1 MKSATIALLAG
12 CCTIALAQSHD
23 PLAPRPNG
31 MSPATPAKFMILGG
45 TVHLSPT
52 ESIPADES
60 PLIVVENGKVVGINK
75 NTKYERLDSNG
86 YQVFRLDPDSHV
98 YAGFIDPYIEVSTP
112 DLPSSESGT
121 HWSSRVTPNDN
132 ALRVGLGS
140 GDAESLRSMGFT
152 TAMIAPDSGIFRGWT
167 AVVSTA
173 SSYDDPSQGDPPIH
187 RSNAGQAMG
196 FDRGSWGDRGYPT
209 SHMGVVALMRQNFSD
224 ADTRREM
231 GDHADSNILDH
242 INPGE
247 TTFYYDI
254 SQELEAALADDIAT
268 EFEHPS
274 IVIVDNGTA
283 HRRLELFKEMGH
295 PVIVP
300 LRFPETPDVF
310 SVGAMEDVDLATLQH
325 WERAPANARW
335 LHNAGLDV
343 ALTTSKLRSGEK
355 FWNNLHTAI
364 DKGLPADDALA
375 MITTNPAQIL
385 GLEGHGTIS
394 EGAIANIV
402 VASGDLFD
410 PNGDAKI
417 IDTWIDG
424 RRHHISDVEDARF
437 DGSWTSTIVGTDLSI
452 EIKIDGKSVTLID
465 SAGEKPVETKAT
477 KVSIDGNSISFL
489 TDYKDD
495 EHGAY
500 IHTATLASD
509 GTIRGTTINP
519 APMSFTPNPDSFEWV
534 ATPNEA
540 AASMSDFRGT
550 WNAVLSDEHK
560 LDFQIGKDK
569 ITVIERVEDG
579 DDIKQDASEF
589 ELKDGVLT
597 FSFEHEPF
605 GDAGTFSVALTA
617 PDDDG
622 NIAGMGT
629 LPSGKGFG
637 VVATKQEKDPD
648 PVHTLPDMPN
658 APFGPFAYNKH
669 DVPEINYVLK
679 GATVWTQSDAG
690 IIENGVVWIRDG
702 KISKVDTQPVDIVQS
717 GGPAMEIID
726 ATGMHITPGL
736 IDAHSH
742 TGLFRF
748 GVNESG
754 QAVTSEVRIAD
765 SIDPAHP
772 GYYRELA
779 GGLTSSLLLH
789 GSANPIGGQSQT
801 IKLRWDSDKPRDM
814 YFEDSKPGIKF
825 ALGENV
831 KQSNWSSDGTRYPQ
845 TRLGV
850 ETLMRDRFIR
860 AREYTQAWD
869 AYEEL
874 KQQLE
879 NHKSNRDK
887 LNNETVYTIENG
899 QRVKAGKLGD
909 FVEEHEETDYKAI
922 LAAHKPYRDL
932 ELEILAE
939 ILAGDRLIHCHSY
952 RQDEILMLCRLAEE
966 FGFTIGTFQHGL
978 ETYKVAEVVKEHAI
992 GASIF
997 SDWWA
1002 YKYEVVDAI
1011 PFAGPIN
1018 HEVGLLTSFNSDSD
1032 DVARRMNV
1040 EAGKALK
1047 YAKLSGIEMTEQEA
1061 LNFVTLNPAKQLM
1074 IDDRVGSLEQGKDA
1088 DVVVWTGN
1096 PLSSLS
1102 RPEMTFVDGR
1112 LLFSRD
1118 LDAQMRQRD
1127 AAERQRLIQ
1136 LIIRDGKPLE
1146 ESDKADTHEHDHDH
1160 AEPDHNHDHHFNT
1173 ARGECGCGDTL
1184 PAFHTGY

>member
-1 MKSATIALLAG
+1 MKIVTIALIASGSTLAF
-12 CCTIALAQSHD
+12 AQSHD

-31 MSPATPAKFMILGG
+31 MSPATPARHLITNATVHTKPG
-45 TVHLSPT
+45 TVLEDT
-52 ESIPADES
+52 DI
-60 PLIVVENGKVVGINK
+60 LIVDGKVSAVGSDLKPGNA
-75 NTKYERLDSNG
+75 
-86 YQVFRLDPDSHV
+86 QVWDIDDAHV
-98 YAGFIDPYIEVSTP
+98 YAGFIDPYIEVETP
-112 DLPSSESGT
+112 DLPADETGT
-121 HWSSRVTPNDN
+121 HWSGRITPHDN

-140 GDAESLRSMGFT
+140 DAAGSLRSMGFT

-173 SSYDDPSQGDPPIH
+173 DDFSDDSLGDPPVYK
-187 RSNAGQAMG
+187 SNAGQAMG
-196 FDRGSWGDRGYPT
+196 FDRGSWGGDRGYPT

-224 ADTRREM
+224 ADTRRASE
-231 GDHADSNILDH
+231 HTDSTILDH

-254 SQELEAALADDIAT
+254 SQELEAALADDIAQ
-268 EFEHPS
+268 EFDHPS

-283 HRRLELFKEMGH
+283 HRRLDLFKEMGH

-310 SVGAMEDVDLATLQH
+310 SIGAMEDVDLATLQH

-343 ALTTSKLRSGEK
+343 ALTTSKRRSGEK
-355 FWNNLHTAI
+355 FWDNLHTAI
-364 DKGLPADDALA
+364 EKGLPANDALA

-385 GLEGHGTIS
+385 GLDGHGTIS
-394 EGAIANIV
+394 KGNIANLV

-410 PNGDAKI
+410 PNDDAKI

-424 RRHHISDVEDARF
+424 RRHHINDGEDARF
-437 DGSWTSTIVGTDLSI
+437 DGTWTLSLVGADFKVGM
-452 EIKIDGKSVTLID
+452 EIDGKTLTIID
-465 SAGEKPVETKAT
+465 SNGVEEPVRTKAT
-477 KVSIDGNSISFL
+477 KVSIDGNAISFL
-489 TDYKDD
+489 VDYEEDD
-495 EHGAY
+495 IGAF
-500 IHTATLASD
+500 INSATIAPD
-509 GTIRGTTINP
+509 GTIRGSSI
-519 APMSFTPNPDSFEWV
+519 APSGAVVQWFGDKDDTPN
-534 ATPNEA
+534 A
-540 AASMSDFRGT
+540 SDFHGT
-550 WNAVLSDEHK
+550 WNAVLSGEHK
-560 LDFQIGKDK
+560 LDFKIGKDTV
-569 ITVIERVEDG
+569 TVIERVEDG
-579 DDIKQDASEF
+579 DDIEQKAENV
-589 ELKDGVLT
+589 EPKDGVFT
-597 FSFEHEPF
+597 FTFEHEPF
-605 GDAGTFSVALTA
+605 GDPGTFSIALTA
-617 PDDDG
+617 PSEDG
-622 NIAGMGT
+622 TIAGMGT
-629 LPSGKGFG
+629 LPSGKGFTLT
-637 VVATKQEKDPD
+637 ATKSEKDPD
-648 PVHTLPDMPN
+648 PVHALPDMPD
-658 APFGPFAYNKH
+658 APFGPFAY
-669 DVPEINYVLK
+669 PEAPQQDNYILHS
-679 GATVWTQSDAG
+679 ATVWTQSEDG
-690 IIENGVVWIRDG
+690 ILEDGWVLIRNG
-702 KISKVDTQPVDIVQS
+702 KIAQIGT
-717 GGPAMEIID
+717 GGYPRIAAETID

-801 IKLRWDSDKPRDM
+801 IKLRWDSDKPKDM

-831 KQSNWSSDGTRYPQ
+831 KQSNWSSSGTRYPQ

-850 ETLMRDRFIR
+850 ETLMRDRFVR
-860 AREYTQAWD
+860 AREYA
-869 AYEEL
+869 
-874 KQQLE
+874 
-879 NHKSNRDK
+879 
-887 LNNETVYTIENG
+887 
-899 QRVKAGKLGD
+899 QRGNKTEAG
-909 FVEEHEETDYKAI
+909 
-922 LAAHKPYRDL
+922 YRDL

-939 ILAGDRLIHCHSY
+939 ILAGERLIHCHSY

-1032 DVARRMNV
+1032 DVARRMHV

-1047 YAKLSGIEMTEQEA
+1047 YAKLSGIEMSEQEA

-1088 DVVVWTGN
+1088 DVVVWTGH

-1118 LDAQMRQRD
+1118 LDAEMRARD
-1127 AAERQRLIQ
+1127 TAERNRLIQ

-1146 ESDKADTHEHDHDH
+1146 EEQASEDTHDHDH
-1160 AEPDHNHDHHFNT
+1160 DDLVDPDHNHDHHFNT
-1173 ARGECGCGDTL
+1173 ARGECGCGDML
-1184 PAFHTGY
+1184 PAFHTNY

>member
-1 MKSATIALLAG
+1 MKSASIALLAG

-31 MSPATPAKFMILGG
+31 MSPATPSKHILFGG
-45 TVHLSPT
+45 TIHTAPGQT
-52 ESIPADES
+52 IGPEGRPA
-60 PLIVVENGKVVGINK
+60 IVIEAGRITNILADTHRIDMMTTGFQIH
-75 NTKYERLDSNG
+75 E
-86 YQVFRLDPDSHV
+86 LDPDSHV
-98 YAGFIDPYIEVSTP
+98 YAGFIDPFVEVSTP

-121 HWSSRVTPNDN
+121 HWSTRVTPNDN

-140 GDAESLRSMGFT
+140 DAAGSLRSMGFT

-167 AVVSTA
+167 AIVSTA

-196 FDRGSWGDRGYPT
+196 FDRGSWGGDRGYPT

-224 ADTRREM
+224 ADTRRGM
-231 GDHADSNILDH
+231 GDHADTNILDH

-283 HRRLELFKEMGH
+283 HRRLDLFKEMGH

-300 LRFPETPDVF
+300 LRFPDTPDVF

-364 DKGLPADDALA
+364 EKGLPADDALA
-375 MITTNPAQIL
+375 MITTNPAQII
-385 GLEGHGTIS
+385 GLDGHGTLS
-394 EGAIANIV
+394 TDAIANIV

-410 PNGDAKI
+410 PNADSKI

-424 RRHHISDVEDARF
+424 RRHHINDAADTRF

-477 KVSIDGNSISFL
+477 KVAIDDNSISFL

-534 ATPNEA
+534 ASPNDA

-550 WNAVLSDEHK
+550 WNATLSDEFK
-560 LDFQIGKDK
+560 LDFQIAKDK
-569 ITVIERVEDG
+569 VTVIERVEDG
-579 DDIKQDASEF
+579 EDIKQDASEF
-589 ELKDGVLT
+589 EIKDGVLT
-597 FSFEHEPF
+597 FTFEHEPF
-605 GDAGTFSVALTA
+605 GDPGTFSVALTA
-617 PDDDG
+617 PDEDNTID
-622 NIAGMGT
+622 GMGT
-629 LPSGKGFG
+629 LPSGKGFS
-637 VVATKQEKDPD
+637 VAATKQEKDPD
-648 PVHTLPDMPN
+648 PVHTLPDTPD
-658 APFGPFAYNKH
+658 APFGPFAYGEA
-669 DVPEINYVLK
+669 PQQGNYILH
-679 GATVWTQSDAG
+679 GATVWTQSDDG
-690 IIENGVVWIRDG
+690 ILEDGWVLILDG
-702 KISKVDTQPVDIVQS
+702 KVAQIGT
-717 GGPAMEIID
+717 GGYPRIAAETID

-801 IKLRWDSDKPRDM
+801 IKLRWDSDKPKDM
-814 YFEDSKPGIKF
+814 YFEGSKPGIKF

-831 KQSNWSSDGTRYPQ
+831 KQSNWSSSGTRYPQ

-850 ETLMRDRFIR
+850 ESLMRDRFIR
-860 AREYTQAWD
+860 AQEYAARGNKT
-869 AYEEL
+869 E
-874 KQQLE
+874 
-879 NHKSNRDK
+879 
-887 LNNETVYTIENG
+887 
-899 QRVKAGKLGD
+899 AG
-909 FVEEHEETDYKAI
+909 
-922 LAAHKPYRDL
+922 YRDI
-932 ELEILAE
+932 ELETLAQ
-939 ILAGDRLIHCHSY
+939 ILAGERLIHCHSY

-966 FGFTIGTFQHGL
+966 FGFKIGTFQHGL

-1074 IDDRVGSLEQGKDA
+1074 IDDRVGSLEEGKDA

-1118 LDAQMRQRD
+1118 LDASMRARD
-1127 AAERQRLIQ
+1127 ASERHRLIQ

-1146 ESDKADTHEHDHDH
+1146 ETQNAEHDHEHDDLVDPGH
-1160 AEPDHNHDHHFNT
+1160 DHNHDHHFNT

>member
-1 MKSATIALLAG
+1 MKSASIALLAG

-31 MSPATPAKFMILGG
+31 MSPATPSKHILFGG
-45 TVHLSPT
+45 TIHTAPGQT
-52 ESIPADES
+52 IGPEGRPA
-60 PLIVVENGKVVGINK
+60 IVIEAGRITNILADTHRIDMMTTGFQIH
-75 NTKYERLDSNG
+75 E
-86 YQVFRLDPDSHV
+86 LDPDSHV
-98 YAGFIDPYIEVSTP
+98 YAGFIDPFVEVSTP

-121 HWSSRVTPNDN
+121 HWSTRVTPNDN

-140 GDAESLRSMGFT
+140 DAAGSLRSMGFT

-167 AVVSTA
+167 AIVSTA

-196 FDRGSWGDRGYPT
+196 FDRGSWGGDRGYPT

-224 ADTRREM
+224 ADTRRGM
-231 GDHADSNILDH
+231 GDHADTNILDH

-268 EFEHPS
+268 EFEHSS

-283 HRRLELFKEMGH
+283 HRRLDLFKEMGH

-364 DKGLPADDALA
+364 EKGLPADDALA
-375 MITTNPAQIL
+375 MITTNPAQII
-385 GLEGHGTIS
+385 GLDGHGTLS
-394 EGAIANIV
+394 TDAIANIV

-410 PNGDAKI
+410 PNADAKI

-424 RRHHISDVEDARF
+424 RRHHINDAADARF

-477 KVSIDGNSISFL
+477 KVAIDDNSISFL

-534 ATPNEA
+534 ATPNDA

-550 WNAVLSDEHK
+550 WNAILSDEFK
-560 LDFQIGKDK
+560 LDFQIAKDK
-569 ITVIERVEDG
+569 VTVIERVEDG
-579 DDIKQDASEF
+579 EDIKQDASEF
-589 ELKDGVLT
+589 EIKDGVLT
-597 FSFEHEPF
+597 FTFEHEPF
-605 GDAGTFSVALTA
+605 GDPGTFSVALTA
-617 PDDDG
+617 PDEDNTID
-622 NIAGMGT
+622 GMGT
-629 LPSGKGFG
+629 LPSGKGFS
-637 VVATKQEKDPD
+637 VAATKQEKDPD
-648 PVHTLPDMPN
+648 PVHTLPDTPD
-658 APFGPFAYNKH
+658 APFGPFAYGEA
-669 DVPEINYVLK
+669 PQQGNYILH
-679 GATVWTQSDAG
+679 GATVWTQSDEG
-690 IIENGVVWIRDG
+690 ILEDGWVLIREG
-702 KISKVDTQPVDIVQS
+702 KVAQIGT
-717 GGPAMEIID
+717 GGYPRIAAETID

-801 IKLRWDSDKPRDM
+801 IKLRWDSDKPKDM
-814 YFEDSKPGIKF
+814 YFEGSKPGIKF

-831 KQSNWSSDGTRYPQ
+831 KQSNWSSSGTRYPQ

-860 AREYTQAWD
+860 AQEYAARGNKT
-869 AYEEL
+869 E
-874 KQQLE
+874 
-879 NHKSNRDK
+879 
-887 LNNETVYTIENG
+887 
-899 QRVKAGKLGD
+899 AG
-909 FVEEHEETDYKAI
+909 
-922 LAAHKPYRDL
+922 YRDI
-932 ELEILAE
+932 ELETLAQ
-939 ILAGDRLIHCHSY
+939 ILAGERLIHCHSY

-966 FGFTIGTFQHGL
+966 FGFKIGTFQHGL

-1074 IDDRVGSLEQGKDA
+1074 IDDRVGSLEEGKDA

-1118 LDAQMRQRD
+1118 LDASMRARD
-1127 AAERQRLIQ
+1127 ASERHRLIQ

-1146 ESDKADTHEHDHDH
+1146 ETQNAEHDHEHDDLVDPGH
-1160 AEPDHNHDHHFNT
+1160 DHNHDHHFNT

>member
-1 MKSATIALLAG
+1 MKSASIALLAG

-31 MSPATPAKFMILGG
+31 MSPATPSKHILFGG
-45 TVHLSPT
+45 TIHTAPGQT
-52 ESIPADES
+52 IGPEGRPA
-60 PLIVVENGKVVGINK
+60 IVIEAGRITNILADTHRIDMMTTGFQIH
-75 NTKYERLDSNG
+75 E
-86 YQVFRLDPDSHV
+86 LDPDSHI
-98 YAGFIDPYIEVSTP
+98 YAGFIDPFVEVSTP

-121 HWSSRVTPNDN
+121 HWSTRVTPNDN

-140 GDAESLRSMGFT
+140 DAAGSLRSMGFT

-167 AVVSTA
+167 AIVSTA

-196 FDRGSWGDRGYPT
+196 FDRGSWGGDRGYPT

-224 ADTRREM
+224 ADTRRGM
-231 GDHADSNILDH
+231 GDHADTNILDH

-283 HRRLELFKEMGH
+283 HRRLDLFKEMGH

-364 DKGLPADDALA
+364 EKGLPADDALA
-375 MITTNPAQIL
+375 MITTNPAQII
-385 GLEGHGTIS
+385 GLDGHGTLS
-394 EGAIANIV
+394 TDAIANIV

-410 PNGDAKI
+410 PNADAKI

-424 RRHHISDVEDARF
+424 RRHHINDAADARF

-477 KVSIDGNSISFL
+477 KVAIDGNSISFL

-534 ATPNEA
+534 ATPNDA

-550 WNAVLSDEHK
+550 WNAILSDEFK
-560 LDFQIGKDK
+560 LDFQIAKDK
-569 ITVIERVEDG
+569 VTVIERVEDG
-579 DDIKQDASEF
+579 EDIKQDASEF
-589 ELKDGVLT
+589 EIKDGVLT
-597 FSFEHEPF
+597 FTFEHEPF
-605 GDAGTFSVALTA
+605 GDPGTFSVALTA
-617 PDDDG
+617 PDEDNTID
-622 NIAGMGT
+622 GMGT
-629 LPSGKGFG
+629 LPSGKGFS
-637 VVATKQEKDPD
+637 VAATKQEKDPD
-648 PVHTLPDMPN
+648 PVHTLPDTPD
-658 APFGPFAYNKH
+658 APFGPFAYGEA
-669 DVPEINYVLK
+669 PQQGNYILH
-679 GATVWTQSDAG
+679 GATVWTQSDEG
-690 IIENGVVWIRDG
+690 ILEDGWVLIRDG
-702 KISKVDTQPVDIVQS
+702 KVAQIGT
-717 GGPAMEIID
+717 GGYPRIAAETID

-801 IKLRWDSDKPRDM
+801 IKLRWDSDKPKDM
-814 YFEDSKPGIKF
+814 YFEGSKPGIKF

-831 KQSNWSSDGTRYPQ
+831 KQSNWSSSGTRYPQ

-860 AREYTQAWD
+860 AQEYAARGNKT
-869 AYEEL
+869 E
-874 KQQLE
+874 
-879 NHKSNRDK
+879 
-887 LNNETVYTIENG
+887 
-899 QRVKAGKLGD
+899 AG
-909 FVEEHEETDYKAI
+909 
-922 LAAHKPYRDL
+922 YRDI
-932 ELEILAE
+932 ELETLAQ
-939 ILAGDRLIHCHSY
+939 ILAGERLIHCHSY

-966 FGFTIGTFQHGL
+966 FGFKIGTFQHGL

-1074 IDDRVGSLEQGKDA
+1074 IDDRVGSLEEGKDA

-1118 LDAQMRQRD
+1118 LDASMRARD
-1127 AAERQRLIQ
+1127 ASERHRLIQ

-1146 ESDKADTHEHDHDH
+1146 ETQNAEHDHEHDDLVDPGH
-1160 AEPDHNHDHHFNT
+1160 DHNHDHHFNT

>member
-31 MSPATPAKFMILGG
+31 MSPATPAKFMIQGG

-52 ESIPADES
+52 ESIPADDS
-60 PLIVVENGKVVGINK
+60 PLIVVENGKVVGINT
-75 NTKYERLDSNG
+75 NTQFERLDTNG

-121 HWSSRVTPNDN
+121 HWSTRVTPNDN

-173 SSYDDPSQGDPPIH
+173 ASYDDPSQGNPPIH

-224 ADTRREM
+224 ADTRRGM

-283 HRRLELFKEMGH
+283 HRRLDLFKEMGH

-394 EGAIANIV
+394 EGAIANLV

-437 DGSWTSTIVGTDLSI
+437 DGSWTSTIVGTELSI

-534 ATPNEA
+534 ATPNDA

-648 PVHTLPDMPN
+648 PVHTLPDTPD
-658 APFGPFAYNKH
+658 APFGPFAYGEA
-669 DVPEINYVLK
+669 PEQGTYILHS
-679 GATVWTQSDAG
+679 ATVWTQSDDG
-690 IIENGVVWIRDG
+690 ILEDGWVLIRDG
-702 KISKVDTQPVDIVQS
+702 KVAQIGT
-717 GGPAMEIID
+717 GGYPRIAAETID

-860 AREYTQAWD
+860 AQEYAARGNKT
-869 AYEEL
+869 E
-874 KQQLE
+874 
-879 NHKSNRDK
+879 
-887 LNNETVYTIENG
+887 
-899 QRVKAGKLGD
+899 AG
-909 FVEEHEETDYKAI
+909 
-922 LAAHKPYRDL
+922 YRDI
-932 ELEILAE
+932 ELETLAQ

-966 FGFTIGTFQHGL
+966 FGFKIGTFQHGL

-1146 ESDKADTHEHDHDH
+1146 ESDKPDTHEHDHDH